1 MKHNLEEIDQL
12 SLGFENWKPIK
23 HNLLYSLI
31 EWHSGFQLKFKSL
44 THKAEDFI

>member
-23 HNLLYSLI
+23 HNLLWEVLCVVLLRSALRMI
-31 EWHSGFQLKFKSL
+31 
-44 THKAEDFI
+44 T